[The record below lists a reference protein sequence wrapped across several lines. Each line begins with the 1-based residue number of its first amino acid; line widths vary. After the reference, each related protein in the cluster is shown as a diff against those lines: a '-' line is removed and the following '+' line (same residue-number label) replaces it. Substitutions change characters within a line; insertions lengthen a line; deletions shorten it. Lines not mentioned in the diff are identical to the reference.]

1 MVKVPTRI
9 FDCGSHSPALF
20 DLFMS
25 SDARVCS
32 KMAFPLGNSDHV
44 VVTVSND
51 FSSNSKGNT
60 SFHRIDND
68 YSHADWD
75 VLSDQLRDGSIGGY
89 LLNSVLLSLQVNF
102 ASGFRLELMYISLIV
117 NIRLNPTYLRG
128 FQLLVLL
135 I

>member
-1 MVKVPTRI
+1 MVNVPTRI

-25 SDARVCS
+25 SDARICS

-44 VVTVSND
+44 VATVSND
-51 FSSNSKGNT
+51 FSSNSKGDT

-75 VLSDQLRDGSIGGY
+75 VLSDQLRDV
-89 LLNSVLLSLQVNF
+89 NSVLLSLQVNF